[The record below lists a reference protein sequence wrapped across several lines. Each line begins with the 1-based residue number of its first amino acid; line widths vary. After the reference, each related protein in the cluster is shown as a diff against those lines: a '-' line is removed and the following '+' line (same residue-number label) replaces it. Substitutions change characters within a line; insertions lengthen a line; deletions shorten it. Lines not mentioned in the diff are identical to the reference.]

1 MIPSLAGIIV
11 FYTSLIA
18 YSEYQAKNAYDR
30 FYSSSSRSLAFANK
44 LLSTSLGFSS
54 DKLSAVQGKKAKDLL
69 RLIALRGN
77 IQCLAIQGEFYE
89 LYYPPRQYCSTE
101 NGMFTVRDK
110 LQKSS
115 GLYLSLYVDIDSV
128 DSDVRRIRL
137 LTYGGGTLL
146 VFGALASAAFYSS
159 RKALNQ
165 QIQTDRLIDEIIA
178 SSPNPYLIVDKNFE
192 IASISDSLCDLLD
205 DSSGLKSFSSFNKDL
220 PIGLASLFSAES
232 AERIFSFLCQLDI
245 DEFDGSVSLKNLHLS
260 SKKALVFTSTIS
272 VIRKSKTSSFFL
284 SLFDET
290 QSFVQKRYLTDQ
302 LSKDSLTGAFSR
314 RYLFE
319 NYGGSS
325 RRHQFSLFL
334 IDVDDFKGV
343 NDSYGHAA
351 GDMLLLEISS
361 ALSRFSNPNGR
372 VFRLGGDEFVVLLE
386 IQGDESIA
394 TLSSNLYAQSEVTLS
409 TTQFSIQ
416 KTFSFGATFLP
427 PDEQLSVALKRADG
441 ALIQA
446 KKSGKHAYVVVEKN
460 KLLDGFWASS
470 PDHSLSIS
478 QIQEAFVSGSVELY
492 LQPVFNTSFNYAVG
506 YEALV
511 RLHQGGRVVSP
522 AVFLDSLYKLSRLED
537 SPVDHYLPLD
547 DLISKIPHAGGFWLS
562 YNVNEFDLGDF
573 LFERLLQAL
582 TRIPSFL
589 KGRIVLEVS
598 ETTFQASEYS
608 SSLLDR
614 ISLLK
619 SKGFRIALDD
629 FGVLSSNIFALS
641 NLPVDIVK
649 LDKFLVT
656 GIRENLKNQRIIESL
671 RSLSDS
677 LGFELLAEGIES
689 PDEAACLEDLGIVLH
704 QGFLYGRPA
713 PVTEFLSLMLEHRG
727 ANM

>member
-11 FYTSLIA
+11 FYVSLVA
-18 YSEYQAKNAYDR
+18 FSEYQAKNAYDR

-69 RLIALRGN
+69 RLIALRGD
-77 IQCLAIQGEFYE
+77 IQCLAIQSEFYA
-89 LYYPPRQYCSTE
+89 LHYPPRQYCSTE
-101 NGMFTVRDK
+101 KGIFTIRDK
-110 LQKSS
+110 LRKSS

-128 DSDVRRIRL
+128 DRDVRQIRL
-137 LTYGGGTLL
+137 LTYVGGTLL

-178 SSPNPYLIVDKNFE
+178 SSPNPYVIVDKNFE
-192 IASISDSLCDLLD
+192 IASISDSLCDLLQD
-205 DSSGLKSFSSFNKDL
+205 PSSFKSFSSLKDNSSVQ
-220 PIGLASLFSAES
+220 LASLFSAES
-232 AERIFSFLCQLDI
+232 AERIISFLCQLDV
-245 DEFDGSVSLKNLHLS
+245 DEFDGSVSLKDLHLS

-272 VIRKSKTSSFFL
+272 VIRKSKSSSFFL

-351 GDMLLLEISS
+351 GDLLLLEISS
-361 ALSRFSNPNGR
+361 ALSRFSAPNGS

-386 IQGDESIA
+386 ILGDESIA
-394 TLSSNLYAQSEVTLS
+394 TLSSNLYSRSEITLS
-409 TTQFSIQ
+409 TPKLSIQ
-416 KTFSFGATFLP
+416 KTFSFGATNLS

-441 ALIQA
+441 ALIKA

-460 KLLDGFWASS
+460 KLLDGFLASS
-470 PDHSLSIS
+470 PDNSLSIS

-492 LQPVFNTSFNYAVG
+492 LQPVFNTSSNHAVG

-511 RLHQGGRVVSP
+511 RLNQGGRVVSP
-522 AVFLDSLYKLSRLED
+522 VVFLDSLYKLSRLED
-537 SPVDHYLPLD
+537 SPVDHYLPLY
-547 DLISKIPHAGGFWLS
+547 DLISKIPQSGGFWLS

-689 PDEAACLEDLGIVLH
+689 PEEAACLEGLGIVLH

-713 PVTEFLSLMLEHRG
+713 PVTDFLSLMVEDRAG
-727 ANM
+727 NV

>member
-1 MIPSLAGIIV
+1 MIPSLVGIII
-11 FYTSLIA
+11 FYVSLVV

-30 FYSSSSRSLAFANK
+30 FYSSSSKSLAFANK

-69 RLIALRGN
+69 RLIALRGD
-77 IQCLAIQGEFYE
+77 IQCLAIEGEFYA
-89 LYYPPRQYCSTE
+89 LSYPPLQFCLTE
-101 NGMFTVRDK
+101 NDMFTVRDK

-128 DSDVRRIRL
+128 DRDVRQIRL

-178 SSPNPYLIVDKNFE
+178 SSPNPYIILDKNFK
-192 IASISDSLCDLLD
+192 ISSISDSLRDLLHD
-205 DSSGLKSFSSFNKDL
+205 PSSVKSVSGLNKNSSYEL
-220 PIGLASLFSAES
+220 TSLFSAET
-232 AERIFSFLCQLDI
+232 AERIISFLCQLDI
-245 DEFDGSVSLKNLHLS
+245 DEFDGSVSLKDLRLS
-260 SKKALVFTSTIS
+260 SRKALVFTSIIS
-272 VIRKSKTSSFFL
+272 IIRKSKSSGFFL

-319 NYGGSS
+319 NYGSSS
-325 RRHQFSLFL
+325 RKHQFSLFL

-343 NDSYGHAA
+343 NDSYGHAV
-351 GDMLLLEISS
+351 GDLLLLEISS
-361 ALSRFSNPNGR
+361 ALSRFSGPNGR

-394 TLSSNLYAQSEVTLS
+394 TLSSNLYSQSEIDLS
-409 TTQFSIQ
+409 TPQLSIQ
-416 KTFSFGATFLP
+416 KTFSFGATRLSP
-427 PDEQLSVALKRADG
+427 NEQLSVALKRADG

-446 KKSGKHAYVVVEKN
+446 KKSGKHAYVVIEKN
-460 KLLDGFWASS
+460 KLLDGFLASS

-478 QIQEAFVSGSVELY
+478 QIQEALVNGSGELY
-492 LQPVFNTSFNYAVG
+492 LQPVFDTDLNLAVG

-511 RLHQGGRVVSP
+511 RLNQGGRVVSP
-522 AVFLDSLYKLSRLED
+522 ALFLDSLYKLSELDD
-537 SPVDHYLPLD
+537 SPVDHYLLLS
-547 DLISKIPHAGGFWLS
+547 DLVTKIPHGGDFWIS
-562 YNVNEFDLGDF
+562 YNINEFDLGDV
-573 LFERLLQAL
+573 LFERLLKAL
-582 TRIPSFL
+582 TCIPSFL

-608 SSLLDR
+608 TSLLDR
-614 ISLLK
+614 ISLLR

-641 NLPVDIVK
+641 NLTVDIVK

-656 GIRENLKNQRIIESL
+656 GVHKNLKNQHIIESL

-677 LGFELLAEGIES
+677 LSFELLAEGIET
-689 PDEAACLEDLGIVLH
+689 PTEAACLESLGIVMH

-713 PVTEFLSLMLEHRG
+713 PVLDYLSLMNE
-727 ANM
+727 NCDVII

>member
-1 MIPSLAGIIV
+1 M
-11 FYTSLIA
+11 
-18 YSEYQAKNAYDR
+18 
-30 FYSSSSRSLAFANK
+30 
-44 LLSTSLGFSS
+44 
-54 DKLSAVQGKKAKDLL
+54 
-69 RLIALRGN
+69 
-77 IQCLAIQGEFYE
+77 
-89 LYYPPRQYCSTE
+89 
-101 NGMFTVRDK
+101 
-110 LQKSS
+110 
-115 GLYLSLYVDIDSV
+115 
-128 DSDVRRIRL
+128 
-137 LTYGGGTLL
+137 
-146 VFGALASAAFYSS
+146 
-159 RKALNQ
+159 
-165 QIQTDRLIDEIIA
+165 
-178 SSPNPYLIVDKNFE
+178 
-192 IASISDSLCDLLD
+192 
-205 DSSGLKSFSSFNKDL
+205 
-220 PIGLASLFSAES
+220 
-232 AERIFSFLCQLDI
+232 
-245 DEFDGSVSLKNLHLS
+245 
-260 SKKALVFTSTIS
+260 
-272 VIRKSKTSSFFL
+272 
-284 SLFDET
+284 
-290 QSFVQKRYLTDQ
+290 
-302 LSKDSLTGAFSR
+302 
-314 RYLFE
+314 
-319 NYGGSS
+319 
-325 RRHQFSLFL
+325 
-334 IDVDDFKGV
+334 
-343 NDSYGHAA
+343 
-351 GDMLLLEISS
+351 
-361 ALSRFSNPNGR
+361 
-372 VFRLGGDEFVVLLE
+372 
-386 IQGDESIA
+386 
-394 TLSSNLYAQSEVTLS
+394 
-409 TTQFSIQ
+409 
-416 KTFSFGATFLP
+416 
-427 PDEQLSVALKRADG
+427 SVALKRADG

-470 PDHSLSIS
+470 PDNSLSIS

-492 LQPVFNTSFNYAVG
+492 LQPVFNTCFNHAVG

-511 RLHQGGRVVSP
+511 RLNQGGRVVSP
-522 AVFLDSLYKLSRLED
+522 VAFLDSLYKLSRLKD

-547 DLISKIPHAGGFWLS
+547 DLISKIPQSGGFWLS

-689 PDEAACLEDLGIVLH
+689 PEEAACLEGLGIVLH

-713 PVTEFLSLMLEHRG
+713 PVTDFLSLMVEDRAG
-727 ANM
+727 NA